1 MKIDRLIGILSI
13 LLQKET
19 ITAPVLAEQ
28 FEVSR
33 RTISRDIDTL
43 CQAGIP
49 IVTRQGINGGISIM
63 DGYTIDRTLLT
74 GSEMK
79 DIDYSRKDDF
89 CWISMI
95 RLPEFVTRE
104 VFDWAVREATEKKK
118 TVFSK
123 AEFFTL
129 HEGLCVQCMHTGS
142 YDDEPETIQKIDAFL
157 EEQGYETD
165 FSGCRMHHEIYLSD
179 PRRTAPEKLRT
190 VIRLPIRRK

>member
-28 FEVSR
+28 FEVSQ

-118 TVFSK
+118 TDFSK

-129 HEGLCVQCMHTGS
+129 REGLCVQCMHTGS

>member
-1 MKIDRLIGILSI
+1 MKIDRPIGILSI

-19 ITAPVLAEQ
+19 VTAPALAEQ

-63 DGYTIDRTLLT
+63 DGYRIDRTLLT

-118 TVFSK
+118 TDFSK

-129 HEGLCVQCMHTGS
+129 REGLCVQCMHTGS